1 MPLLHNPL
9 HHYQGQVLLMPT
21 MIYHKITLIPTLLLF
36 FRGGAL
42 STSSSGAGW
51 IDKNSAAGNTLL
63 KHNIRR
69 NLNSHIDLHT
79 HTGSKFDNHVTLTSD
94 LLTSGSMYAERLPRT
109 VYLPSLALIARV
121 IFRIHTE
128 AESHPI
134 HAFAIAS
141 ISNEQNQ

>member
-1 MPLLHNPL
+1 
-9 HHYQGQVLLMPT
+9 
-21 MIYHKITLIPTLLLF
+21 
-36 FRGGAL
+36 
-42 STSSSGAGW
+42 
-51 IDKNSAAGNTLL
+51 
-63 KHNIRR
+63 
-69 NLNSHIDLHT
+69 
-79 HTGSKFDNHVTLTSD
+79 
-94 LLTSGSMYAERLPRT
+94 MYAERLPRT